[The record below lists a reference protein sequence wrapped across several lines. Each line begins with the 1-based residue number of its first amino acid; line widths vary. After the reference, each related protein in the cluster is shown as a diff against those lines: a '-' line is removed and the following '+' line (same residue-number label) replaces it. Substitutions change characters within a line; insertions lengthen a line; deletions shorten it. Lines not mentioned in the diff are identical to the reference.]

1 MAVSLAKFKWGLAA
15 VAVLG
20 LAVTIWL
27 ILRVGFSEVWASVL
41 AIGAGGFVLFSLLSL
56 VIIGLLGMS
65 WWLLFPTGSASLPV
79 AIWGRLVRESA
90 GELLP
95 FSQLGGFVLGVRA
108 IVIRGI
114 AGPIASASI
123 VVDLTAELMAQIAY
137 TALGIGLL
145 LSYSPDAASAR
156 ALVVSAA
163 AGVAIAVP
171 LALIF
176 MALQRRGAGLAQ
188 KLADRFLPAALV
200 HTKAFNEALG
210 NIYAAPARL
219 VSSTLLHLFSWIA
232 SGVATWA
239 AFRLMGLKVDV
250 AAVLAVESIVYG
262 ARSLGFMVPSG
273 VGVQEVAY
281 AAIAPLVGIP
291 AEAAVALS
299 LIKRGRDVAIGA
311 PALLIW
317 QGMEGR
323 RAAHRARRG
332 EALRER

>member
-1 MAVSLAKFKWGLAA
+1 MAMSLAKFKWGLAA
-15 VAVLG
+15 VAALG

-27 ILRVGFSEVWASVL
+27 ILRVGFSAVWASVL
-41 AIGAGGFVLFSLLSL
+41 AIGGGGFALFSLLSL
-56 VIIGLLGMS
+56 AVIGLLGTS
-65 WWLLFPTGSASLPV
+65 WWLLFPAGRAPLPML
-79 AIWGRLVRESA
+79 IWGRLVRESA

-95 FSQLGGFVLGVRA
+95 FSQLGGFVIGVRA

-137 TALGIGLL
+137 TALGIVLL
-145 LSYSPDAASAR
+145 LSYSPDAASTQ
-156 ALVVSAA
+156 ALVVSATTGA
-163 AGVAIAVP
+163 AVAVP

-200 HTKAFNEALG
+200 HTAAFNEALRD
-210 NIYAAPARL
+210 IYAAPLRL
-219 VSSTLLHLFSWIA
+219 VSSTLLHLICWIA
-232 SGVATWA
+232 SGIATWA
-239 AFRLMGLKVDV
+239 AFRLMGLEVDV
-250 AAVLAVESIVYG
+250 AAVLAVEAIVYG

-299 LIKRGRDVAIGA
+299 LIKRGRDVAIGV
-311 PALLIW
+311 PALIVW

-323 RAAHRARRG
+323 RVARQAKRG

>member
-1 MAVSLAKFKWGLAA
+1 MAMSFARFKWGLAA
-15 VAVLG
+15 VAALG
-20 LAVTIWL
+20 LAVTVWL
-27 ILRVGFSEVWASVL
+27 ILRVGFLEVWASVL

-56 VIIGLLGMS
+56 AIVGLLGMS
-65 WWLLFPTGSASLPV
+65 WWMLFPAGRASLGV
-79 AIWGRLVRESA
+79 LIWGRLVRDSA

-95 FSQLGGFVLGVRA
+95 FSQLGGFVIGVRA
-108 IVIRGI
+108 IVIRGV

-137 TALGIGLL
+137 TALGIVLL
-145 LSYSPDAASAR
+145 LSYSPDAASTQTLA
-156 ALVVSAA
+156 VSAA
-163 AGVAIAVP
+163 AGAAIAVP
-171 LALIF
+171 LALLF
-176 MALQRRGAGLAQ
+176 MAVQRRGAGLAQ

-200 HTKAFNEALG
+200 HTIAFNEALG
-210 NIYAAPARL
+210 DIYVAPARL
-219 VSSTLLHLFSWIA
+219 VSSTLLHPLSWIA

-239 AFRLMGLKVDV
+239 AFRLMGLDVDV
-250 AAVLAVESIVYG
+250 AAVLAVEAVVYG

-281 AAIAPLVGIP
+281 AAVAPLVGIP

-299 LIKRGRDVAIGA
+299 LIKRGRDIAIGA
-311 PALLIW
+311 PALLVW

-323 RAAHRARRG
+323 RVARQARRA

>member
-1 MAVSLAKFKWGLAA
+1 MAMSLAKFKWGLAA

-20 LAVTIWL
+20 LAVTVWL

-56 VIIGLLGMS
+56 AIVGLLGMS
-65 WWLLFPTGSASLPV
+65 WWMLFPAGRAPLAV
-79 AIWGRLVRESA
+79 LIWGRLVRDSA

-108 IVIRGI
+108 IVIRGV

-123 VVDLTAELMAQIAY
+123 IVDLTAELMAQIAY
-137 TALGIGLL
+137 TALGIVLL
-145 LSYSPDAASAR
+145 LSYSPDAASTQ

-163 AGVAIAVP
+163 AGAAIAVP

-210 NIYAAPARL
+210 DIYAAPARL
-219 VSSTLLHLFSWIA
+219 VSSTLLHLLSWIA

-239 AFRLMGLKVDV
+239 AFRLMGLDVDV

-281 AAIAPLVGIP
+281 AAVAPLVGIP

-299 LIKRGRDVAIGA
+299 LIKRGRDIAIGA
-311 PALLIW
+311 PALLVW

-323 RAAHRARRG
+323 RAARQAKRA
-332 EALRER
+332 EALRGR